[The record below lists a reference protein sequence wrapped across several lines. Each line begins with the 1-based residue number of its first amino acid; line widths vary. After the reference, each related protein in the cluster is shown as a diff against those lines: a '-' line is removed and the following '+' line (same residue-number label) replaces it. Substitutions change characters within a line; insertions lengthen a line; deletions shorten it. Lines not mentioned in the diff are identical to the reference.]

1 MTGESNGGGDRHR
14 QTTGSSP
21 KKWQQK
27 TPGFRDGKLTR
38 QEQPRLYLI
47 TWNDNADAMLNLPG
61 GGARLFLT
69 DVDHVSFEKANET
82 RQNNLQSATVSLQV
96 VMMDSYK
103 GTLESIKKGVLY
115 SKDSGDGDTYSM
127 IPPTEDVVSSY
138 SVDVTKDNGKTVHI
152 GDYSTVEELDKAISD
167 AVKNG
172 QLTQEEADAVH
183 Q

>member
-47 TWNDNADAMLNLPG
+47 TWNDNADAMLYLPG
-61 GGARLFLT
+61 GGAMLFLT

-96 VMMDSYK
+96 VIGLCKRKETAALKIKAAVANGRVKLSALRRLFFFCRRPAEYY
-103 GTLESIKKGVLY
+103 SIFN
-115 SKDSGDGDTYSM
+115 SM
-127 IPPTEDVVSSY
+127 FP
-138 SVDVTKDNGKTVHI
+138 
-152 GDYSTVEELDKAISD
+152 
-167 AVKNG
+167 VKFS
-172 QLTQEEADAVH
+172 H
-183 Q
+183 SMPI